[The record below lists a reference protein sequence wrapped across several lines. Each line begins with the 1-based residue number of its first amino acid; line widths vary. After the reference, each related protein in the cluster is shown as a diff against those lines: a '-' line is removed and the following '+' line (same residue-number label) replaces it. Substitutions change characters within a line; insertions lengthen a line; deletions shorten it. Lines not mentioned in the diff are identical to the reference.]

1 MARTEDEKVD
11 ENKLRAFQDKV
22 YQMAREEFG
31 TDDEGK
37 SNNVTV
43 FCLDRTRYWPMHWFP
58 VPYDFDPLPPE
69 EEERVLEARLTNL
82 SLATEEITRH
92 LKMREFH
99 KRLYKGKVD
108 EKARR
113 PEV

>member
-11 ENKLRAFQDKV
+11 ENKLRDFQDKV

-82 SLATEEITRH
+82 RIQRGIDAHEIHRIVQRSQGNMI
-92 LKMREFH
+92 LNRF
-99 KRLYKGKVD
+99 
-108 EKARR
+108 
-113 PEV
+113 